1 MKTAIIHGC
10 YNTTNFGDL
19 LLLEIIS
26 KYIKEKHNI
35 KPKSIRLH
43 PKMEL
48 DFCEQQTS
56 IKDSL
61 KPDFAI
67 FGGGG
72 YLHDHGQDGAKK
84 TLRYYLPARVW
95 KLLGVPYIVL
105 APGGGP
111 TCETKAGF
119 KRLKYVLSKAS
130 HIALRDEITTNFAR
144 YLGVDRKD
152 LITTADLALTIK
164 ESDIPKNRK
173 FDLLGLVG
181 SENLS
186 KKKIGFHLEL
196 IYSDKS
202 KFNEFCE
209 LPFFQDP
216 SVLEK
221 YHFVFFYDYKT
232 DNEQW
237 VRERLAKI
245 EGLSFSIQTR
255 MNHWVT
261 VDFLRQLDAIITSKL
276 HVSIVGTAFN
286 VPIFG
291 YSFHEKTKRY
301 FEEIGRKNF
310 QSMMDEEISV
320 VNKWIYMLHNEDLS
334 AWNHNQDLVERI
346 KGLAKNNLELLD
358 SYIKATN

>member
-1 MKTAIIHGC
+1 MKTAIVHGC

-26 KYIKEKHNI
+26 KYLREEHHIL
-35 KPKSIRLH
+35 PKSIRLH
-43 PKMEL
+43 PEMEL
-48 DFCEQQTS
+48 DFCEMQTQ
-56 IKDSL
+56 ITDTL
-61 KPDFAI
+61 KPDYAI

-72 YLHDHGQDGAKK
+72 YLHDHGQDGVKK
-84 TLRYYLPARVW
+84 TLRYYIPARVW

-111 TCETKAGF
+111 TCETKTGA
-119 KRLKYVLSKAS
+119 KRLKYVLSEAS
-130 HIALRDEITTNFAR
+130 HIALRDSITTQFAR
-144 YLGVDRKD
+144 DLGVKRSD
-152 LITTADLALTIK
+152 LITTADLALTIQK
-164 ESDIPKNRK
+164 TDIPKNRK

-181 SENLS
+181 SENIS

-196 IYSDKS
+196 IYSDTS

-209 LPFFQDP
+209 LPFFKDP

-221 YHFVFFYDYKT
+221 FHFVFFYDYKT
-232 DNEQW
+232 DNEHW
-237 VRERLAKI
+237 VKERLSAI
-245 EGLSFSIQTR
+245 TGLSFSIQTR

-291 YSFHEKTKRY
+291 YSFHEKTKRF
-301 FEEIGRKNF
+301 FEEIGRKSF
-310 QSMMDEEISV
+310 QSMMNEEISI
-320 VNKWIYMLHNEDLS
+320 VNTWVYSLFNDEFA
-334 AWNHNQDLVERI
+334 AWNHNPELVTRI
-346 KGLAKNNLELLD
+346 KALANKNLELLD
-358 SYIKATN
+358 TYINYSK